1 MPRCWGLLHTRAGRQ
16 QSKMTVPSL
25 EIGMERFWEQ
35 VFHKAVP
42 VFMCVSSSYAMR
54 CKEPHATWTGL
65 GTCGGRFGV

>member
-1 MPRCWGLLHTRAGRQ
+1 
-16 QSKMTVPSL
+16 MTVPSL

-54 CKEPHATWTGL
+54 CKEPHAPDLVHVVEGL
-65 GTCGGRFGV
+65 EFSILHDLL